1 MPRQVAPEVLIV
13 PSEVLQEA
21 IICADRRLQQSIFEP
36 NFSVPSMMF

>member
-21 IICADRRLQQSIFEP
+21 IICADCRLQQSILNQTFQ
-36 NFSVPSMMF
+36 FQA